1 MFQLL
6 YEKNVSVFPTGL
18 SVRGPVCWV
27 SFGDLGL
34 FLVVLF
40 LGQRAAALSQG
51 FVVVAC
57 FWG

>member
-27 SFGDLGL
+27 SFGDFGL
-34 FLVVLF
+34 LLC
-40 LGQRAAALSQG
+40 LRALLLLPVSGVEGLAI
-51 FVVVAC
+51 V
-57 FWG
+57 